1 MCVVAREPGGEGR
14 VFAPMLPHPDSPYLW
29 GFARMAQ
36 YKFDCQYGVE
46 IQWLDL
52 GFYYCSM
59 IWYAYAD
66 TTAEYDHAREG
77 AIRITSELL
86 ARNTVI
92 WDLFVE
98 SPPGGTVIE
107 HSHPSWSHPV
117 LSGELLPA
125 ECTVFISLRN
135 GGRQVSFKR
144 ARSPVRKEDID
155 DEGNLTDFAFDYY
168 QGVADLIGSYG
179 CFTTY
184 NGVPIESAV
193 VQRKVANWQLRH
205 GTKRRNRRRMV

>member
-1 MCVVAREPGGEGR
+1 
-14 VFAPMLPHPDSPYLW
+14 MLPYSDSLYIE
-29 GFARMAQ
+29 GSVSMAQ
-36 YKFDCQYGVE
+36 YKFVCQYGVE
-46 IQWLDL
+46 VQWLDL
-52 GFYYCSM
+52 GFYYCTM
-59 IWYAYAD
+59 NWYAYAD

-98 SPPGGTVIE
+98 CPPGGTVVE
-107 HSHPSWSHPV
+107 HTHPSWPHPV

-125 ECTVFISLRN
+125 ECTVFISLRS

-144 ARSPVRKEDID
+144 VRGPVRKEDMD
-155 DEGNLTDFAFDYY
+155 DDGNLTNFAFDYY
-168 QGVADLIGSYG
+168 QSVADLVSAYG

-184 NGVPIESAV
+184 SGIPIADAV
-193 VQRKVANWQLRH
+193 VQREVANWQLRH
-205 GTKRRNRRRMV
+205 GTERRNRRRMV

>member
-1 MCVVAREPGGEGR
+1 
-14 VFAPMLPHPDSPYLW
+14 
-29 GFARMAQ
+29 MAL
-36 YKFDCQYGVE
+36 YKFQCQYGVE
-46 IQWLDL
+46 IQWLDA

-59 IWYAYAD
+59 LWYAEIDSDEEYA
-66 TTAEYDHAREG
+66 HAREG

-98 SPPGGTVIE
+98 SPPGGTVVE
-107 HSHPSWSHPV
+107 HTHPSWPHPV

-125 ECTVFISLRN
+125 ECTVYISLRS

-144 ARSPVRKEDID
+144 VRGPVRKEDMD
-155 DEGNLTDFAFDYY
+155 DAGNLTDFAYNYY
-168 QGVADLIGSYG
+168 QGVADLVSDYN

-184 NGVPIESAV
+184 SGIPIEDAV
-193 VQRKVANWQLRH
+193 VQRRVANWQLRH
-205 GTKRRNRRRMV
+205 GTKRRNRRRTV

>member
-1 MCVVAREPGGEGR
+1 VAFYRFE
-14 VFAPMLPHPDSPYLW
+14 
-29 GFARMAQ
+29 
-36 YKFDCQYGVE
+36 CQYGVE
-46 IQWLDL
+46 VQWLDA

-59 IWYAYAD
+59 IWYAFASND
-66 TTAEYDHAREG
+66 AELAHAREG

-117 LSGELLPA
+117 LSGELMPA
-125 ECTVFISLRN
+125 ECTVFISLRS
-135 GGRQVSFKR
+135 GGRQVSYKR
-144 ARSPVRKEDID
+144 VRGPVRKEDMD
-155 DEGNLTDFAFDYY
+155 DNSELTDWALNYY
-168 QGVADLIGSYG
+168 QSVADLIGSYG
-179 CFTTY
+179 CFT
-184 NGVPIESAV
+184 NAAGVPIEGAV
-193 VQRKVANWQLRH
+193 VQRAVANWQLRH